1 LVEMII
7 RRSTKLHEIME
18 LGEYGLSKRWVFVLI
33 FFLFIF
39 TTSPSLSLGAAS
51 SPENN
56 GSTNDSPVAA
66 WQVNLSNQ
74 QNSTSTANF
83 TNASITTALNLKYIW
98 SISGIEKDQITMA
111 LDQEGNDL
119 FGKAKYEPENGEPW
133 NGVVAGSISENR
145 VHLAMAAIKGRELVS
160 IVLDGILADGAISGE
175 FFQSSE
181 GRTPGSGEFNAV
193 SINPD
198 LSSYVPAKVNVLGPE
213 MPVPVASATN
223 VYAPSAASQKD
234 QQAAVQKSRFH
245 DVHLDADRIQTGVGD
260 ISQIPIGMG

>member
-1 LVEMII
+1 MVFKLLNKGCIIVTILLV
-7 RRSTKLHEIME
+7 
-18 LGEYGLSKRWVFVLI
+18 
-33 FFLFIF
+33 FFF
-39 TTSPSLSLGAAS
+39 AS
-51 SPENN
+51 SSSGHANSDYQNN
-56 GSTNDSPVAA
+56 NISAMNVAKATIPGYVALGDVYSEINTIHGANITN
-66 WQVNLSNQ
+66 NTSN
-74 QNSTSTANF
+74 
-83 TNASITTALNLKYIW
+83 IKPPNLKYIW

-119 FGKAKYEPENGEPW
+119 FGNAKYEPENGEPW
-133 NGVVAGSISENR
+133 NGVVAGSVSENR
-145 VHLAMAAIKGRELVS
+145 VHLAIAVMKGKETIS
-160 IVLDGILADGAISGE
+160 TVLDGILADGAISGE
-175 FFQSSE
+175 FVQSSE
-181 GRTPGSGEFNAV
+181 GKIAGSGWFNAV

-198 LSSYVPAKVNVLGPE
+198 LSSYFPAKVNELGPE